1 MSSIKFNFDRIRT
14 ASLRKK
20 ALGGSGG
27 YGGFGG
33 GSSGGFGGGAS
44 GNGFGSNSGGG
55 RNSHNRFNPVYDDLS
70 EGSIIEQFMPVDPRR
85 LNRIW
90 RRIKLQ
96 DPVAGP
102 AIDLYSE
109 LPWSDF
115 QLTGIADRTI
125 AHLYTD
131 ALNNIDL
138 TQQMPEISAE
148 FLSMGKVIGHLIMDE
163 SKGIWER
170 MIIHDPDWIRVT
182 PIPIPGFQPK
192 LDIIPTPDMRSWANS
207 QDPRDV
213 AAQRQ
218 IEDLVRMI
226 RNGQDIPLPQENTF
240 YIPRRASP
248 YDVIGASAYTRIIM
262 FVAYEK
268 ALVNATIAASRR
280 RASRIR
286 HITAGLDDI
295 WEPSR
300 EELDDISS
308 LFMQAD
314 EDPVGAIVV
323 TRTGVTANEVGGGSI
338 QDIVKISDEWQFLL
352 SGKLNALGVSEAF
365 LTGEATFNTM
375 EALLSVFLEK
385 VKAHRKFFE
394 HALIYDK
401 LLKPLAKKHGFVHRT
416 QAELNHR
423 VRVARGEENSKYIL
437 PNIQWEKSLRPVADR
452 DYLEILQMMEEKGI
466 PVTKRTWTAAAGFD
480 LESEMEQFS
489 DDLESTRQL
498 VQQKK
503 KLVAIAPDAAGG
515 GAGGGMDMGGGLGGD
530 MGGLGGG
537 LGGGLDMGGLGGG
550 MDAGGGGG
558 MGLDMGGMGGAPSDP
573 GGGGAAP
580 PGGGGLELPQIGASV
595 RTASAVPNTQ
605 LSADRELLRKLASL
619 PAWSKKN
626 EFMGLSKDQAELCT
640 RRLLDNLGGKV
651 SKNLTKG
658 EVRQVLSTGNNR
670 RDQVLRY
677 LLTRTGI
684 LKNADITREVA
695 VDIQETLQKQLHQT
709 PSLLAK
715 ELRAVAA
722 CVQVGKV
729 HETLEDT
736 QEVQEARKG
745 FYRQGKIPEIT
756 KDLQRAVSVEKKNV
770 TGNQLLTGYVDTRTL
785 SKGPNND

>member
-1 MSSIKFNFDRIRT
+1 MSSIKFNFEKMHT
-14 ASLRKK
+14 ATLRKR
-20 ALGGSGG
+20 ALGP
-27 YGGFGG
+27 
-33 GSSGGFGGGAS
+33 SGGFGGFGS
-44 GNGFGSNSGGG
+44 GSGGSGGNGYGSGGGGG
-55 RNSHNRFNPVYDDLS
+55 RNTQNRFNPVYDDLS

-115 QLTGIADRTI
+115 QLTGIKDRAI
-125 AHLYTD
+125 AQLYTD
-131 ALNNIDL
+131 ALNNINL

-192 LDIIPTPDMRSWANS
+192 LDIIPTPDMRAWAHS

-213 AAQRQ
+213 AAQREV
-218 IEDLVRMI
+218 EDLVGMI
-226 RNGQDIPLPQENTF
+226 RNGQDIPLPEENTF

-423 VRVARGEENSKYIL
+423 IRVARGEENSRYIL

-480 LESEMEQFS
+480 LESEIEQFS

-498 VQQKK
+498 AQQKK

-515 GAGGGMDMGGGLGGD
+515 GGGMDMGGALGGD
-530 MGGLGGG
+530 MGLGGLGGAGGGMDLGLGGG
-537 LGGGLDMGGLGGG
+537 GT
-550 MDAGGGGG
+550 
-558 MGLDMGGMGGAPSDP
+558 GLDMGGMGGAPAPGGDLAAGGGAGAP
-573 GGGGAAP
+573 GGGGP
-580 PGGGGLELPQIGASV
+580 LELPQIGASV
-595 RTASAVPNTQ
+595 RTASAVPNSQ
-605 LSADRELLRKLASL
+605 LHADRQLLQKLASL
-619 PAWSKKN
+619 PVWTKKN
-626 EFMGLSKDQAELCT
+626 EFLGLTKDQAELHT
-640 RRLLDNLGGKV
+640 RRLLDDLGMKV
-651 SKNLTKG
+651 SKALTKG
-658 EVRQVLSTGNNR
+658 EVRQVLNTGNNR

-677 LLTRTGI
+677 LLTRVGI
-684 LKNADITREVA
+684 LRNADITREVA
-695 VDIQETLQKQLHQT
+695 MDIQAQLQKQLHQT
-709 PSLLAK
+709 PNLLTT

-722 CVQVGKV
+722 CIQTGKIQA
-729 HETLEDT
+729 TLEDT
-736 QEVQEARKG
+736 PAVREARKN
-745 FYRQGKIPEIT
+745 FFRQGNVPEIT
-756 KDLQRAVSVEKKNV
+756 KDLQRTVATEKKNV
-770 TGNQLLTGYVDTRTL
+770 SGNQLLTGYVDNRTL
-785 SKGPNND
+785 SKGPNNE